1 MNDFGKNKND
11 INHFYNS
18 YTNNKTQEMN
28 DKKSMN
34 SKKKSG
40 SKVIKMIL
48 VVVLCLTIGASG
60 AIAGIGYFLSVNDVN
75 IKEILTSPT
84 QVVEVTKTPQPTS
97 ETNIITNE
105 IVKKIEITEQAKSP
119 ISAVAIKVIPSVV
132 GIRTTFPVNTSRY
145 FFNEES
151 ISSGEGSGFV
161 YSSDGYILTN
171 NHVVEEALD
180 YNTNELK
187 DKAKIEVFIE
197 GDDTIYEAIVIGRNA
212 TLDVALI
219 KIDAINLIV
228 ADIGNSDDITIGETA
243 IAIGNPGGIQYMNSV
258 TAGIISG
265 LNREILSSNNKDETN
280 LNLIQTDAAINPG
293 NSGGPLVNIFGEVI
307 GINTIKIA
315 AIGFEGLGF
324 AIPINAVVAMI
335 DELEEVGYVSTGA
348 PNIGISI
355 DSTYTKEYAEENN
368 LPEGVLIISVSAYG
382 PADLAGIK
390 VFDILTEFNGVD
402 IKTFDDLVGEKNK
415 YKPGDQITVKVFRT
429 NEDNDEYLILNL
441 ILGATRE

>member
-1 MNDFGKNKND
+1 MNDFEKNKND

-18 YTNNKTQEMN
+18 YTNNNLKDKN
-28 DKKSMN
+28 DKESMN

-40 SKVIKMIL
+40 SKAIKMIL

-60 AIAGIGYFLSVNDVN
+60 SIAGIGYFLSVNDVN
-75 IKEILTSPT
+75 IKEMLSPST
-84 QVVEVTKTPQPTS
+84 QVVETAPTPQPTEES
-97 ETNIITNE
+97 KIITNE
-105 IVKKIEITEQAKSP
+105 VIKTIEITEQANSP

-145 FFNEES
+145 YFNENS

-171 NHVVEEALD
+171 NHVIEEALD
-180 YNTNELK
+180 FNTNEFK
-187 DKAKIEVFIE
+187 DEAKIEVFIE
-197 GDDTIYEAIVIGRNA
+197 GDDTVYEATVIGRNA
-212 TLDVALI
+212 TLDVALL
-219 KIDAINLIV
+219 KIDATGLIA
-228 ADIGNSDDITIGETA
+228 ADIGNSDDIVIGETA

-265 LNREILSSNNKDETN
+265 LNREILKNNNQGETN

-315 AIGFEGLGF
+315 SVEFEGLGF
-324 AIPINAVVAMI
+324 AIPINSVIAMI
-335 DELEEVGYVSTGA
+335 DELEEVGYVSTGN
-348 PNIGISI
+348 PSIGI
-355 DSTYTKEYAEENN
+355 TLGPTFTKEYAEENN
-368 LPEGVLIISVSAYG
+368 LPEGVLVINVSAYG

-390 VFDILTEFNGVD
+390 VFDIITEFNGVD
-402 IKTFDDLVGEKNK
+402 IKTFDELETEK
-415 YKPGDQITVKVFRT
+415 YKYEPGDQVTVKVYRT
-429 NEDNDEYLILNL
+429 DGESGEYLILEL
-441 ILGATRE
+441 TLGATRE